1 MHYLFILIGLAS
13 LVIIF
18 VLLLKKRKVNS
29 LKHSNERL
37 RDEVNK
43 LESDI
48 EGK

>member
-18 VLLLKKRKVNS
+18 VLLLKKRKVNG
-29 LKHSNERL
+29 LKYSNERL
-37 RDEVNK
+37 REEVNK

>member
-18 VLLLKKRKVNS
+18 VLLLKKRKVNG

-37 RDEVNK
+37 RKEVNK

-48 EGK
+48 EDK